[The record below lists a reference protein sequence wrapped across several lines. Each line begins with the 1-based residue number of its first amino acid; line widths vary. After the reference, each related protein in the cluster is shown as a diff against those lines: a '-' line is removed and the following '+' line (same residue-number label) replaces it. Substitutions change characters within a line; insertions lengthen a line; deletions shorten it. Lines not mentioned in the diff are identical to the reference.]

1 MTSQLIYGIQ
11 DKPKTLKEWFGY
23 TAQFVLSV
31 LPATML
37 ISLIC
42 GTPLAAGLISAGLGT
57 LVFLCITGFKISA
70 ITSNSGATVAAIV
83 STLTLTDAVNKNF
96 LGVVLGGATMC
107 IIYAVAAFL
116 VKRYGTGW
124 INKIFNPLISG
135 TSVLIIGISLTSFIP
150 VYAQVG
156 GQYSLLGVGIALF
169 VVLITCLIGHY
180 SKGLWKTLPF
190 LGGTLAGYL
199 LCIILSLC
207 GVPNLVDFSQFTNM
221 SLLSVPDLTFL
232 HLNFATFH
240 WNTLPQILLMFGI
253 VSLSA
258 MAEHVA
264 DINTIGVVTNT
275 DTISQLPRTL
285 LGDGVS
291 SLVGSLTGSQCT
303 TTFSEATGT
312 IAVSGVASVWCFLAA
327 ALSLTALGFITPFNR
342 AVAAMPNCVFAGIS
356 ILCYSLIANAG
367 LRTIMN
373 AHIDFSNMKNSLIF
387 AAMLSCGV
395 SGIAINYGSFSFSG
409 VALSIVVGLIL
420 NIILKDKP
428 LRTTTSPID
437 D

>member
-1 MTSQLIYGIQ
+1 MNNTSLIYGVQ
-11 DKPKTLKEWFGY
+11 DKPRTLKEWIGY

-42 GTPLAAGLISAGLGT
+42 QTPISAGLISAGLGT
-57 LVFLCITGFKISA
+57 LVFLLITRFKVSA

-83 STLTLTDAVNKNF
+83 STLTLTDAVHKNF
-96 LGVVLGGATMC
+96 LGVVLGGLTMC
-107 IIYAVAAFL
+107 VIYAIAAFF
-116 VKRYGTGW
+116 VKQYGTNW
-124 INKIFNPLISG
+124 ISKLFNPLISG
-135 TSVLIIGISLTSFIP
+135 TSVLIIGITLTSFIP

-156 GQYSLLGVGIALF
+156 GQYSLLGVGIAFF
-169 VVLITCLIGHY
+169 VVLVTCLIGHY
-180 SKGLWKTLPF
+180 TKGIWRTLPF

-199 LCIILSLC
+199 LCVILSVC
-207 GVPNLVDFSQFTNM
+207 GISNLVDFSQFQNM
-221 SLLSVPDLTFL
+221 SILSIPDLTFT
-232 HLNFATFH
+232 HLNFTTFH
-240 WNTLPQILLMFGI
+240 WETLPQIILMFGI

-258 MAEHVA
+258 MAEHIA
-264 DINTIGVVTNT
+264 DINTIGVVTGT

-285 LGDGVS
+285 LGDGLS
-291 SLVGSLTGSQCT
+291 SFVGSLTGSQCT

-327 ALSLTALGFITPFNR
+327 SLTLIALGFITPFNR

-367 LRTIMN
+367 VRTIMN
-373 AHIDFSNMKNSLIF
+373 NNIDFSNMKNSLIF

-395 SGIAINYGSFSFSG
+395 SGIAINYGTFSFSG
-409 VALSIVVGLIL
+409 VALAIIVGLIL
-420 NIILKDKP
+420 NLILKDK
-428 LRTTTSPID
+428 SSN
-437 D
+437 

>member
-1 MTSQLIYGIQ
+1 MNNNTNLIYNVKE
-11 DKPKTLKEWFGY
+11 KPKTLKEWVGY
-23 TAQFVLSV
+23 TAQFVFAV

-42 GTPLAAGLISAGLGT
+42 QTPISAGLISAGLGT
-57 LVFLCITGFKISA
+57 LVFLLITGFKVPA

-83 STLTLTDAVNKNF
+83 STLTLTDAVHKNF
-96 LGVVLGGATMC
+96 LGVVIGGLTMC
-107 IIYAVAAFL
+107 LIYAIAAFF
-116 VKRYGTGW
+116 VKRYGTNW
-124 INKIFNPLISG
+124 ISKLFNPLISG
-135 TSVLIIGISLTSFIP
+135 TSVLIIGITLTSFIP

-180 SKGLWKTLPF
+180 AKGIWKTLPF

-199 LCIILSLC
+199 LCVILSLC
-207 GVPNLVDFSQFTNM
+207 GVPNLVDFTQFQNM
-221 SLLSVPDLTFL
+221 SLLSIPDLTFT
-232 HLNFATFH
+232 HLNFMNFH
-240 WNTLPQILLMFGI
+240 WETLPQIILMFGI

-258 MAEHVA
+258 MAEHIA
-264 DINTIGVVTNT
+264 DINTIGVVTGT

-291 SLVGSLTGSQCT
+291 SFVGSLTGSQCT

-312 IAVSGVASVWCFLAA
+312 IAVSKVASIWCFLAA
-327 ALSLTALGFITPFNR
+327 SLSLIALGFITPFNR

-367 LRTIMN
+367 VRTIMN
-373 AHIDFSNMKNSLIF
+373 NHIDFSNMKNSLIF

-395 SGIAINYGSFSFSG
+395 SGIAINYGTFSFSG
-409 VALSIVVGLIL
+409 VALAIIVGLLL
-420 NIILKDKP
+420 NFILKEKV
-428 LRTTTSPID
+428 
-437 D
+437 

>member
-1 MTSQLIYGIQ
+1 MTQTNLIYGIH
-11 DKPKTLKEWFGY
+11 DNPKTLKETIGY
-23 TAQFVLSV
+23 TAQFVFSV

-42 GTPLAAGLISAGLGT
+42 QTPIASGLISAGLGT
-57 LVFLCITGFKISA
+57 LVFLIITRFTVPV

-96 LGVVLGGATMC
+96 LGVVLGGLTMC
-107 IIYAVAAFL
+107 LIYAIAALL

-124 INKIFNPLISG
+124 ISKVFSPLVSG
-135 TSVLIIGISLTSFIP
+135 TSVLIIGITLTSFIP
-150 VYAQVG
+150 VYAQVN
-156 GQYSLLGVGIALF
+156 GQYSLLGIGIAFF
-169 VVLITCLIGHY
+169 VVLVTCLIGHY
-180 SKGLWKTLPF
+180 AKGIWKTLPF

-199 LCIILSLC
+199 VCIVLARC
-207 GVPNLVDFSQFTNM
+207 GVPNLVDFSQFQNM
-221 SLLSVPDLTFL
+221 SLFSIPDLTFM
-232 HLNFATFH
+232 HLNFTSFH
-240 WNTLPQILLMFGI
+240 WETLPQIILMFGL
-253 VSLSA
+253 VSISA

-264 DINTIGVVTNT
+264 DLNTVGVVTGT

-285 LGDGVS
+285 LGDGLS
-291 SLVGSLTGSQCT
+291 SLAGALTGSQCT

-312 IAVSGVASVWCFLAA
+312 IAVSGVASIRCFLFA
-327 ALSLTALGFITPFNR
+327 SLTLIALGFITPFNR

-367 LRTIMN
+367 VRTIMDN
-373 AHIDFSNMKNSLIF
+373 KVDFSNMKNSLIF

-409 VALSIVVGLIL
+409 VALAIVVGLFL
-420 NIILKDKP
+420 NFILKDGNKNEDIN
-428 LRTTTSPID
+428 RM
-437 D
+437 

>member
-1 MTSQLIYGIQ
+1 MNNNTNLIYNVKE
-11 DKPKTLKEWFGY
+11 KPKTLKEWVGY
-23 TAQFVLSV
+23 TAQFVFAV

-42 GTPLAAGLISAGLGT
+42 QTPISAGLISAGLGT
-57 LVFLCITGFKISA
+57 LVFLLITGFKVPA

-83 STLTLTDAVNKNF
+83 STLTLTDAVHKNF
-96 LGVVLGGATMC
+96 LGVVIGGLTMC
-107 IIYAVAAFL
+107 LIYAIAAFF
-116 VKRYGTGW
+116 VKRYGTNW
-124 INKIFNPLISG
+124 ISKLFNPLISG
-135 TSVLIIGISLTSFIP
+135 TSVLIIGITLTSFIP

-180 SKGLWKTLPF
+180 AKGIWKTLPF

-199 LCIILSLC
+199 LCVILSLC
-207 GVPNLVDFSQFTNM
+207 GVPNLVDFTQFQNM
-221 SLLSVPDLTFL
+221 SLLSIPDLTFT
-232 HLNFATFH
+232 HLNFMNFH
-240 WNTLPQILLMFGI
+240 WETLPQIILMFGI

-258 MAEHVA
+258 MAEHIA
-264 DINTIGVVTNT
+264 DINTIGVVTGT

-291 SLVGSLTGSQCT
+291 SFVGSLTGSQCT

-312 IAVSGVASVWCFLAA
+312 IAVSKVASVWCFLAA
-327 ALSLTALGFITPFNR
+327 SLSLIVPGFITPFNR

-367 LRTIMN
+367 VRTIMN
-373 AHIDFSNMKNSLIF
+373 NHIDFSNMKNSLIF

-395 SGIAINYGSFSFSG
+395 SGIAINYGTFSFSG
-409 VALSIVVGLIL
+409 VALAIIVGLLL
-420 NIILKDKP
+420 NLILKEKV
-428 LRTTTSPID
+428 
-437 D
+437 

>member
-1 MTSQLIYGIQ
+1 MNNTNLIYSIQ
-11 DKPKTLKEWFGY
+11 EKPRTLKEWIGY

-42 GTPLAAGLISAGLGT
+42 GTPISSGLISAGLGT
-57 LVFLCITGFKISA
+57 LVFLIITGFKISA

-96 LGVVLGGATMC
+96 LGVVIGGFTMC
-107 IIYAVAAFL
+107 LIYAIAALF
-116 VKRYGTGW
+116 VKKYGTNW
-124 INKIFNPLISG
+124 ISKIFNPLISG
-135 TSVLIIGISLTSFIP
+135 TSVLIIGITLTSFIP

-156 GQYSLLGVGIALF
+156 GQYSLLGIGIAFF

-180 SKGLWKTLPF
+180 AKGIWKTLPF

-199 LCIILSLC
+199 LCVILSLC
-207 GVPNLVDFSQFTNM
+207 GVSNLVDFSQFQNM
-221 SLLSVPDLTFL
+221 SLLSIPDLTFM
-232 HLNFATFH
+232 HINFTTFH
-240 WNTLPQILLMFGI
+240 WDTLPQIILMFGV

-258 MAEHVA
+258 MAEHIA
-264 DINTIGVVTNT
+264 DINTIGVVTGT

-327 ALSLTALGFITPFNR
+327 ALTLFALGFITPFNR
-342 AVAAMPNCVFAGIS
+342 AIAAMPNCVFAGIS

-367 LRTIMN
+367 VRTIMN
-373 AHIDFSNMKNSLIF
+373 NNIDFSNMKNSLIF

-409 VALSIVVGLIL
+409 VALAIIVGLIL
-420 NIILKDKP
+420 NLLLKENSHERQIK
-428 LRTTTSPID
+428 S
-437 D
+437 

>member
-1 MTSQLIYGIQ
+1 MNNTNLIYGIQ
-11 DKPKTLKEWFGY
+11 DKPKILKEWVGY

-42 GTPLAAGLISAGLGT
+42 QTPISAGLISAGLGT
-57 LVFLCITGFKISA
+57 LVFLLITKFKVSA

-83 STLTLTDAVNKNF
+83 STLTLTDAVHKNF
-96 LGVVLGGATMC
+96 LGVVLGGLTMC
-107 IIYAVAAFL
+107 VIYAIAAFF
-116 VKRYGTGW
+116 VKQYGTSW
-124 INKIFNPLISG
+124 INKLFNPLISG
-135 TSVLIIGISLTSFIP
+135 TSVIIIGITLTSFIP

-156 GQYSLLGVGIALF
+156 GQYSLLGVGIAFF

-180 SKGLWKTLPF
+180 AKGIWRTLPF

-199 LCIILSLC
+199 LCVILSIC
-207 GVPNLVDFSQFTNM
+207 GVSNLVDFSQFQNM
-221 SLLSVPDLTFL
+221 SLLSVPDLTFT
-232 HLNFATFH
+232 HINFATFH
-240 WNTLPQILLMFGI
+240 WDTLPQIILMFGV

-258 MAEHVA
+258 MAEHIA
-264 DINTIGVVTNT
+264 DVNTIGVVTGT

-285 LGDGVS
+285 LGDGLS
-291 SLVGSLTGSQCT
+291 SFVGSLTGSQCT

-327 ALSLTALGFITPFNR
+327 SLTLIALGFITPFNR

-367 LRTIMN
+367 VRTIMN
-373 AHIDFSNMKNSLIF
+373 NNIDFSNMKNSLIF

-395 SGIAINYGSFSFSG
+395 SGIAINYGTFSFSG
-409 VALSIVVGLIL
+409 VALAIIVGLVL
-420 NIILKDKP
+420 NLILKEEKAA
-428 LRTTTSPID
+428 
-437 D
+437 

>member
-1 MTSQLIYGIQ
+1 MNNTSLIYGIQ
-11 DKPKTLKEWFGY
+11 DKPKTIKEWIGY
-23 TAQFVLSV
+23 TAQFVLAV

-42 GTPLAAGLISAGLGT
+42 GTPISSGLISAGLGT
-57 LVFLCITGFKISA
+57 LVFLIITGFKISA

-96 LGVVLGGATMC
+96 LGVVIGGFTMC
-107 IIYAVAAFL
+107 LIYAIAALF
-116 VKRYGTGW
+116 VKKYGTNW
-124 INKIFNPLISG
+124 ISKIFNPLISG
-135 TSVLIIGISLTSFIP
+135 TSVLIIGITLTSFIP

-156 GQYSLLGVGIALF
+156 GQYSLLGVGIAFF
-169 VVLITCLIGHY
+169 VVLVTCLIGHY
-180 SKGLWKTLPF
+180 AKGIWKTLPF

-199 LCIILSLC
+199 LCIILSVC
-207 GVPNLVDFSQFTNM
+207 KVANLVDFSQFQNM
-221 SLLSVPDLTFL
+221 SLLSIPDLTFT
-232 HLNFATFH
+232 HINFTTFH
-240 WNTLPQILLMFGI
+240 WDTLPQIILMFGV

-258 MAEHVA
+258 MAEHIA
-264 DINTIGVVTNT
+264 DINTIGVVTGT

-291 SLVGSLTGSQCT
+291 SFVGSLTGSQCT

-327 ALSLTALGFITPFNR
+327 ALTLIALGFITPFNR
-342 AVAAMPNCVFAGIS
+342 AIAAMPNCVFAGIS

-367 LRTIMN
+367 VRTIMSN
-373 AHIDFSNMKNSLIF
+373 SVDFSNIKNSLIF
-387 AAMLSCGV
+387 ASMLSCGV

-409 VALSIVVGLIL
+409 VALAIIVGIVLNLIL
-420 NIILKDKP
+420 KENPHERQIK
-428 LRTTTSPID
+428 S
-437 D
+437 

>member
-1 MTSQLIYGIQ
+1 MMNNTSLIYGVQ
-11 DKPKTLKEWFGY
+11 DKPKTLKEWIGY

-42 GTPLAAGLISAGLGT
+42 QTPISAGLISAGLGT
-57 LVFLCITGFKISA
+57 LVFLLITRFKVSA

-83 STLTLTDAVNKNF
+83 STLTLTDAVHKNF
-96 LGVVLGGATMC
+96 LGVVLGGLTMC
-107 IIYAVAAFL
+107 IIYAIAAFF
-116 VKRYGTGW
+116 VKQYGTNW
-124 INKIFNPLISG
+124 ISKLFNPLISG
-135 TSVLIIGISLTSFIP
+135 TSVLIIGITLTSFIP

-156 GQYSLLGVGIALF
+156 GQYSLLGVGIAFF
-169 VVLITCLIGHY
+169 VVLVTCLIGHY
-180 SKGLWKTLPF
+180 AKGIWKTLPF

-199 LCIILSLC
+199 LCVILSIC
-207 GVPNLVDFSQFTNM
+207 GISNLVDFSQFQNM
-221 SLLSVPDLTFL
+221 SILSIPDLTFT
-232 HLNFATFH
+232 HLNFTTFH
-240 WNTLPQILLMFGI
+240 WETLPQIILMFGI

-258 MAEHVA
+258 MAEHIA
-264 DINTIGVVTNT
+264 DINTIGVVTGT

-285 LGDGVS
+285 LGDGLS
-291 SLVGSLTGSQCT
+291 SFVGSLTGSQCT

-327 ALSLTALGFITPFNR
+327 SLTLIALGFITPFNR

-367 LRTIMN
+367 VRTIMN
-373 AHIDFSNMKNSLIF
+373 NNIDFSNMKNSLIF

-395 SGIAINYGSFSFSG
+395 SGIAINYGTFSFSG
-409 VALSIVVGLIL
+409 VALAIIVGLIL
-420 NIILKDKP
+420 NLILKDK
-428 LRTTTSPID
+428 SSN
-437 D
+437 

>member
-1 MTSQLIYGIQ
+1 MMNNTSLIYGVQ
-11 DKPKTLKEWFGY
+11 DKPKTLKEWMGY

-42 GTPLAAGLISAGLGT
+42 QTPISAGLISAGLGT
-57 LVFLCITGFKISA
+57 LVFLLITRFKVSA

-83 STLTLTDAVNKNF
+83 STLTLTDAVHKNF
-96 LGVVLGGATMC
+96 LGVVLGGLTMC
-107 IIYAVAAFL
+107 IIYAIAAFF
-116 VKRYGTGW
+116 VKQYGTNW
-124 INKIFNPLISG
+124 ISKLFNPLISG
-135 TSVLIIGISLTSFIP
+135 TSVLIIGITLTSFIP
-150 VYAQVG
+150 VYAQVE
-156 GQYSLLGVGIALF
+156 GQYSLLGVGIAFF

-180 SKGLWKTLPF
+180 AKGIWKTLPF

-207 GVPNLVDFSQFTNM
+207 GVSNLVDFSQFQNM
-221 SLLSVPDLTFL
+221 SILSIPDLTFT
-232 HLNFATFH
+232 HLNFTTFH
-240 WNTLPQILLMFGI
+240 WETLPQIILMFGI

-258 MAEHVA
+258 MAEHIA
-264 DINTIGVVTNT
+264 DINTIGVVTGT

-285 LGDGVS
+285 LGDGLS
-291 SLVGSLTGSQCT
+291 SFVGSLTGSQCT

-327 ALSLTALGFITPFNR
+327 SLTLIALGFITPFNR

-367 LRTIMN
+367 VRTIMN
-373 AHIDFSNMKNSLIF
+373 NNIDFSNMKNSLIF

-395 SGIAINYGSFSFSG
+395 SGIAINYGTFSFSG
-409 VALSIVVGLIL
+409 VALAIIVGLIL
-420 NIILKDKP
+420 NLILKDK
-428 LRTTTSPID
+428 SSN
-437 D
+437 

>member
-1 MTSQLIYGIQ
+1 MNNTNLIYSIQ
-11 DKPKTLKEWFGY
+11 EKPRTLKEWIGY

-42 GTPLAAGLISAGLGT
+42 GTPISSGLISAGLGT
-57 LVFLCITGFKISA
+57 LVFLIITGFKISA

-96 LGVVLGGATMC
+96 LGVVIGGFTMC
-107 IIYAVAAFL
+107 LIYAVAALF
-116 VKRYGTGW
+116 VKKYGTNW
-124 INKIFNPLISG
+124 ISKIFNPLISG
-135 TSVLIIGISLTSFIP
+135 TSVLIIGITLTSFIP

-156 GQYSLLGVGIALF
+156 GQYSLLGIGIAFF
-169 VVLITCLIGHY
+169 VVLVTCLIGHY
-180 SKGLWKTLPF
+180 AKGIWKTLPF

-199 LCIILSLC
+199 LCIILSVC
-207 GVPNLVDFSQFTNM
+207 RVANLVDFSQFQNM
-221 SLLSVPDLTFL
+221 SLLSIPDLTFT
-232 HLNFATFH
+232 HINFTTFH
-240 WNTLPQILLMFGI
+240 WNTLPQIILMFGV

-258 MAEHVA
+258 MAEHIA
-264 DINTIGVVTNT
+264 DINTIGVVTGT

-327 ALSLTALGFITPFNR
+327 ALTLIALGFITPFNR
-342 AVAAMPNCVFAGIS
+342 AIAAMPNCVFAGIS

-367 LRTIMN
+367 VRTIMSN
-373 AHIDFSNMKNSLIF
+373 SVDFSNMKNSLIF
-387 AAMLSCGV
+387 ASMLSCGV

-409 VALSIVVGLIL
+409 VALAIIVGIVLNLIL
-420 NIILKDKP
+420 KENP
-428 LRTTTSPID
+428 HE
-437 D
+437 

>member
-1 MTSQLIYGIQ
+1 MTQTNLIYGIH
-11 DKPKTLKEWFGY
+11 DNPKTLKETIGY
-23 TAQFVLSV
+23 TAQFVFSV

-42 GTPLAAGLISAGLGT
+42 QTPIASGLISAGLGT
-57 LVFLCITGFKISA
+57 LVFLIITRFTVPV

-96 LGVVLGGATMC
+96 LGVVLGGLTMC
-107 IIYAVAAFL
+107 LIYAIAALL

-124 INKIFNPLISG
+124 ISKVFSPLVSG
-135 TSVLIIGISLTSFIP
+135 TSVLIIGITLTSFIP
-150 VYAQVG
+150 VYAQVN
-156 GQYSLLGVGIALF
+156 GQYSLLGIGIAFF
-169 VVLITCLIGHY
+169 VVLVTCLIGHY
-180 SKGLWKTLPF
+180 TKGIWKTLPF

-199 LCIILSLC
+199 VCIVLARC
-207 GVPNLVDFSQFTNM
+207 GVPNLVDFSQFQNM
-221 SLLSVPDLTFL
+221 SLFSIPDLTFM
-232 HLNFATFH
+232 HLNFTSFH
-240 WNTLPQILLMFGI
+240 WETLPQIILMFGL
-253 VSLSA
+253 VSISA

-264 DINTIGVVTNT
+264 DLNTVGVVTGT

-285 LGDGVS
+285 LGDGLS
-291 SLVGSLTGSQCT
+291 SLAGALTGSQCT

-312 IAVSGVASVWCFLAA
+312 IAVSGVASIRCFLFASLTLI
-327 ALSLTALGFITPFNR
+327 ALSFITPFNR

-367 LRTIMN
+367 VRTIMDN
-373 AHIDFSNMKNSLIF
+373 KVDFSNMKNSLIF

-409 VALSIVVGLIL
+409 VALAIVVGLFL
-420 NIILKDKP
+420 NFILKDGNKNEDIN
-428 LRTTTSPID
+428 RM
-437 D
+437 

>member
-1 MTSQLIYGIQ
+1 MMNNTSLIYGVQ
-11 DKPKTLKEWFGY
+11 DKPKTLKEWIGY

-42 GTPLAAGLISAGLGT
+42 QTPISAGLISAGLGT
-57 LVFLCITGFKISA
+57 LVFLLITRFKVSA

-83 STLTLTDAVNKNF
+83 STLTLTDAVHKNF
-96 LGVVLGGATMC
+96 LGVVLGGLTMC
-107 IIYAVAAFL
+107 IIYAIAAFF
-116 VKRYGTGW
+116 VKQYGTNW
-124 INKIFNPLISG
+124 ISKLFNPLISG
-135 TSVLIIGISLTSFIP
+135 TSVLIIGITLTSFIP

-156 GQYSLLGVGIALF
+156 GQYSLLGVGIAFF

-180 SKGLWKTLPF
+180 AKRIWKTLPF

-199 LCIILSLC
+199 LCVILSLC
-207 GVPNLVDFSQFTNM
+207 GVSNLVDFSQFQNM
-221 SLLSVPDLTFL
+221 SILSIPDLTFT
-232 HLNFATFH
+232 HLNFTTFH
-240 WNTLPQILLMFGI
+240 WETLPQIILMFGI

-258 MAEHVA
+258 MAEHIA
-264 DINTIGVVTNT
+264 DINTIGVVTGT

-285 LGDGVS
+285 LGDGLS
-291 SLVGSLTGSQCT
+291 SFVGSLTGSQCT

-327 ALSLTALGFITPFNR
+327 SLTLIALGFITPFNR

-367 LRTIMN
+367 VRTIMN
-373 AHIDFSNMKNSLIF
+373 NNIDFSNMKNSLIF

-395 SGIAINYGSFSFSG
+395 SGIAINYGTFSFSG
-409 VALSIVVGLIL
+409 VALAIIVGLIL
-420 NIILKDKP
+420 NLILKDK
-428 LRTTTSPID
+428 SSN
-437 D
+437 

>member
-1 MTSQLIYGIQ
+1 MNNTSLIYGVQ
-11 DKPKTLKEWFGY
+11 DKPKTLKEWIGY

-42 GTPLAAGLISAGLGT
+42 QTPISAGLISAGLGT
-57 LVFLCITGFKISA
+57 LVFLLITRFKVSA

-83 STLTLTDAVNKNF
+83 STLTLTDAVHKNF
-96 LGVVLGGATMC
+96 LGVVLGGLTMC
-107 IIYAVAAFL
+107 IIYAIAAFF
-116 VKRYGTGW
+116 VKQYGTNW
-124 INKIFNPLISG
+124 ISKLFNPLISG
-135 TSVLIIGISLTSFIP
+135 TSVLIIGITLTSFIP

-156 GQYSLLGVGIALF
+156 GQYSLLGVGIAFF
-169 VVLITCLIGHY
+169 VVLVTCLIGHY
-180 SKGLWKTLPF
+180 AKGIWRTLPF

-199 LCIILSLC
+199 LCVILSLC
-207 GVPNLVDFSQFTNM
+207 GVSNLVDFSQFQNM
-221 SLLSVPDLTFL
+221 SILSIPDLTFT

-240 WNTLPQILLMFGI
+240 WETLPQIILMFGI

-258 MAEHVA
+258 MAEHIA
-264 DINTIGVVTNT
+264 DINTIGVVTGT

-285 LGDGVS
+285 LGDGLS
-291 SLVGSLTGSQCT
+291 SFVGSLTGSQCT

-327 ALSLTALGFITPFNR
+327 SLTLIALGFITPFNR

-367 LRTIMN
+367 VRTIMN
-373 AHIDFSNMKNSLIF
+373 NNIDFSNMKNSLIF

-395 SGIAINYGSFSFSG
+395 SGIAINYGTFSFSG
-409 VALSIVVGLIL
+409 VALAIIVGLIL
-420 NIILKDKP
+420 NLILKDK
-428 LRTTTSPID
+428 SSN
-437 D
+437 

>member
-1 MTSQLIYGIQ
+1 MNNNTNLIYNVKE
-11 DKPKTLKEWFGY
+11 KPKTLKEWVGY
-23 TAQFVLSV
+23 TAQFVFAV

-42 GTPLAAGLISAGLGT
+42 QTPISAGLISAGLGT
-57 LVFLCITGFKISA
+57 LVFLLITGFKVPA

-83 STLTLTDAVNKNF
+83 STLTLTDAVHKNF
-96 LGVVLGGATMC
+96 LGVVIGGLTMC
-107 IIYAVAAFL
+107 LIYAIAAFF
-116 VKRYGTGW
+116 VKRYGTNW
-124 INKIFNPLISG
+124 ISKLFNPLISG
-135 TSVLIIGISLTSFIP
+135 TSVLIIGITLTSFIP

-180 SKGLWKTLPF
+180 AKGVWKTLPF

-199 LCIILSLC
+199 LCVILSLC
-207 GVPNLVDFSQFTNM
+207 GVPNLVDFTQFQNM
-221 SLLSVPDLTFL
+221 SLLSIPDLTFT
-232 HLNFATFH
+232 HLNFMNFH
-240 WNTLPQILLMFGI
+240 WETLPQIILMFGI

-258 MAEHVA
+258 MAEHIA
-264 DINTIGVVTNT
+264 DINTIGVVTGT
-275 DTISQLPRTL
+275 DTIRQLPRTL

-291 SLVGSLTGSQCT
+291 SFVGSLTGSQCT

-312 IAVSGVASVWCFLAA
+312 IAVSKVASVWCFLAA
-327 ALSLTALGFITPFNR
+327 SLSLIALGFITPFNR

-367 LRTIMN
+367 VRTIMN
-373 AHIDFSNMKNSLIF
+373 NHIDFSNMKNSLIF

-395 SGIAINYGSFSFSG
+395 SGIAINYGTFSFSG
-409 VALSIVVGLIL
+409 VALAIIVGLLL
-420 NIILKDKP
+420 NLILKEKV
-428 LRTTTSPID
+428 
-437 D
+437 

>member
-1 MTSQLIYGIQ
+1 MMNNTSLIYSVQ
-11 DKPKTLKEWFGY
+11 DKPRTLKEWIGY

-42 GTPLAAGLISAGLGT
+42 QTPISAGLISAGLGT
-57 LVFLCITGFKISA
+57 LVFLLITRFKISA

-83 STLTLTDAVNKNF
+83 STLTLTDAVHKNF
-96 LGVVLGGATMC
+96 LGVVLGGLTMC
-107 IIYAVAAFL
+107 VIYAIAAFF
-116 VKRYGTGW
+116 VKQYGTNW
-124 INKIFNPLISG
+124 INKLFNPLISG
-135 TSVLIIGISLTSFIP
+135 TSVLIIGITLTSFIP

-156 GQYSLLGVGIALF
+156 GQYSLLGVGIAFF

-180 SKGLWKTLPF
+180 AKGIWKTLPF

-199 LCIILSLC
+199 LCVILSLC
-207 GVPNLVDFSQFTNM
+207 GVSNLVDFSQFQNM
-221 SLLSVPDLTFL
+221 SILSIPDLTFT
-232 HLNFATFH
+232 HLNFTTFH
-240 WNTLPQILLMFGI
+240 WETLPQIILMFGI

-258 MAEHVA
+258 MAEHIA
-264 DINTIGVVTNT
+264 DINTIGVVTGT

-285 LGDGVS
+285 LGDGLS
-291 SLVGSLTGSQCT
+291 SFVGSLTGSQCT

-327 ALSLTALGFITPFNR
+327 SLTLIALGFITPFNR

-367 LRTIMN
+367 VRTIMN
-373 AHIDFSNMKNSLIF
+373 NNIDFSNMKNSLIF

-395 SGIAINYGSFSFSG
+395 SGIAINYGTFSFSG
-409 VALSIVVGLIL
+409 VALAIIVGLIL
-420 NIILKDKP
+420 NIVLKDK
-428 LRTTTSPID
+428 SSN
-437 D
+437 

>member
-1 MTSQLIYGIQ
+1 MTQTNLIYGIH
-11 DKPKTLKEWFGY
+11 DNPKTLKETIGY
-23 TAQFVLSV
+23 TAQFVFSV

-42 GTPLAAGLISAGLGT
+42 QTPIASGLISAGLGT
-57 LVFLCITGFKISA
+57 LVFLIITRFTVPV

-96 LGVVLGGATMC
+96 LGVVLGGLTMC
-107 IIYAVAAFL
+107 LIYAIAALL

-124 INKIFNPLISG
+124 ISKVFSPLVSG
-135 TSVLIIGISLTSFIP
+135 TSVLIIGITLTSFIP
-150 VYAQVG
+150 VYAQVN
-156 GQYSLLGVGIALF
+156 GQYSLLGICIAFF

-180 SKGLWKTLPF
+180 AKGIWKTLPF

-199 LCIILSLC
+199 VCIVLARC
-207 GVPNLVDFSQFTNM
+207 GVPNLVDFSQFQNM
-221 SLLSVPDLTFL
+221 SLFSIPDLTFM
-232 HLNFATFH
+232 HLNFTSFH
-240 WNTLPQILLMFGI
+240 WETLPQIILMFGL
-253 VSLSA
+253 VSISA

-264 DINTIGVVTNT
+264 DLNTVGVVTGT

-285 LGDGVS
+285 LGDGLS
-291 SLVGSLTGSQCT
+291 SLVGALTGSQCT

-312 IAVSGVASVWCFLAA
+312 IAVSGVASIRCFLFA
-327 ALSLTALGFITPFNR
+327 SLTLIALGFITPFNK

-367 LRTIMN
+367 VRTIMDN
-373 AHIDFSNMKNSLIF
+373 KVDFSNMKNSLIF

-395 SGIAINYGSFSFSG
+395 SGIAINYNSFSFSG
-409 VALSIVVGLIL
+409 VALAIVVGLFL
-420 NIILKDKP
+420 NFILKDGKKNED
-428 LRTTTSPID
+428 TNCM
-437 D
+437 

>member
-1 MTSQLIYGIQ
+1 MENSNNNLIYGVK
-11 DKPKTLKEWFGY
+11 DKPRTAKEWIGY

-42 GTPLAAGLISAGLGT
+42 GTPISAGLISAGLGT
-57 LVFLCITGFKISA
+57 LVFLLVTGFKVSA

-96 LGVVLGGATMC
+96 LGVVIGGLVMC
-107 IIYAVAAFL
+107 IIYAIAAFF
-116 VKRYGTGW
+116 VKHYGTNW
-124 INKIFNPLISG
+124 ISKLFNPLISG
-135 TSVLIIGISLTSFIP
+135 TSVVIIGITLTSFIP
-150 VYAQVG
+150 VYAQVN
-156 GQYSLLGVGIALF
+156 GQYSLLGIGIAFF

-180 SKGLWKTLPF
+180 AKGIWKTLPF

-199 LCIILSLC
+199 LCIILSVC
-207 GVPNLVDFSQFTNM
+207 GVANLVDFSQFQNM
-221 SLLSVPDLTFL
+221 SLLSVPDLTFT
-232 HLNFATFH
+232 HINFATFH
-240 WNTLPQILLMFGI
+240 WDTLPQIILMFGV

-264 DINTIGVVTNT
+264 DMNTIGVVTGT

-285 LGDGVS
+285 LGDGLS
-291 SLVGSLTGSQCT
+291 SFAGSLTGSQCT

-312 IAVSGVASVWCFLAA
+312 IAVSGVASVWCFFGA
-327 ALSLTALGFITPFNR
+327 ALTLTALGFITPFNR
-342 AVAAMPNCVFAGIS
+342 AIAAMPNCVFAGIS

-367 LRTIMN
+367 IRTIMN
-373 AHIDFSNMKNSLIF
+373 NKVDFSNMKNSLIF

-395 SGIAINYGSFSFSG
+395 SGIAINYGTFSFSG
-409 VALSIVVGLIL
+409 VALAIIVGLFL
-420 NIILKDKP
+420 NLVLKEKNK
-428 LRTTTSPID
+428 
-437 D
+437 

>member
-1 MTSQLIYGIQ
+1 MNNANLIYGIQ
-11 DKPKTLKEWFGY
+11 DKPRTPKEWIGY

-42 GTPLAAGLISAGLGT
+42 QTPISAGLISAGLGT
-57 LVFLCITGFKISA
+57 LVFLLITRFKVSA

-83 STLTLTDAVNKNF
+83 STLALTDAVHKNF
-96 LGVVLGGATMC
+96 LGVVIGGLTMC
-107 IIYAVAAFL
+107 IIYAIAAFF
-116 VKRYGTGW
+116 VKQYGTNW
-124 INKIFNPLISG
+124 ISKLFNPLISG
-135 TSVLIIGISLTSFIP
+135 TSVLIIGITLTSFIP

-156 GQYSLLGVGIALF
+156 GQYSLLGIGIAFF
-169 VVLITCLIGHY
+169 VVLVTCLIGHY
-180 SKGLWKTLPF
+180 AKGIWKTLPF

-199 LCIILSLC
+199 LCVILSIC
-207 GVPNLVDFSQFTNM
+207 GVSNLVDFSQFQNM
-221 SLLSVPDLTFL
+221 SILSIPDLTFT
-232 HLNFATFH
+232 HLNFTTFH
-240 WNTLPQILLMFGI
+240 WETLPQIILMFGI

-258 MAEHVA
+258 MAEHIA
-264 DINTIGVVTNT
+264 DINTIGVVTGT

-285 LGDGVS
+285 LGDGLS
-291 SLVGSLTGSQCT
+291 SFVGSLTGSQCT

-327 ALSLTALGFITPFNR
+327 SLTLIALGFITPFNR

-367 LRTIMN
+367 VRTIMN
-373 AHIDFSNMKNSLIF
+373 NNIDFSNMKNSLIF

-395 SGIAINYGSFSFSG
+395 SGIAINYGTFSFSG
-409 VALSIVVGLIL
+409 VALAIIVGLIL
-420 NIILKDKP
+420 NLILKDK
-428 LRTTTSPID
+428 SSN
-437 D
+437 

>member
-1 MTSQLIYGIQ
+1 MNNTSLIYGVQ
-11 DKPKTLKEWFGY
+11 DKPKTLKEWMGY

-42 GTPLAAGLISAGLGT
+42 QTPISAGLISAGLGT
-57 LVFLCITGFKISA
+57 LVFLLITRFKVSA

-83 STLTLTDAVNKNF
+83 STLTLTDAVHKNF
-96 LGVVLGGATMC
+96 LGVVLGGLTMC
-107 IIYAVAAFL
+107 IIYAIAAFF
-116 VKRYGTGW
+116 VKQYGTNW
-124 INKIFNPLISG
+124 ISKLFNPLISG
-135 TSVLIIGISLTSFIP
+135 TSVLIIGITLTSFIP
-150 VYAQVG
+150 VYAQVE
-156 GQYSLLGVGIALF
+156 GQYSLLGVGIAFF

-180 SKGLWKTLPF
+180 AKGIWKTLPF

-207 GVPNLVDFSQFTNM
+207 GVSNLVDFSQFQNM
-221 SLLSVPDLTFL
+221 SILSIPDLTFT
-232 HLNFATFH
+232 HLNFTTFH
-240 WNTLPQILLMFGI
+240 WETLPQIILMFGI

-258 MAEHVA
+258 MAEHIA
-264 DINTIGVVTNT
+264 DINTIGVVTGT

-285 LGDGVS
+285 LGDGLS
-291 SLVGSLTGSQCT
+291 SFVGSLTGSQCT

-327 ALSLTALGFITPFNR
+327 SLTLIALGFITPFNR

-367 LRTIMN
+367 VRTIMN
-373 AHIDFSNMKNSLIF
+373 NNIDFSNMKNSLIF

-395 SGIAINYGSFSFSG
+395 SGIAINYGTFSFSG
-409 VALSIVVGLIL
+409 VALAIIVGLIL
-420 NIILKDKP
+420 NLILKDK
-428 LRTTTSPID
+428 SSN
-437 D
+437 

>member
-1 MTSQLIYGIQ
+1 MNNTNLIYNINE
-11 DKPKTLKEWFGY
+11 KPKTIKEWVGY
-23 TAQFVLSV
+23 TAQFVFAV

-42 GTPLAAGLISAGLGT
+42 QTPISAGLISAGLGT
-57 LVFLCITGFKISA
+57 LVFLLITGFKVPA

-83 STLTLTDAVNKNF
+83 STLTLTDAVHKNF
-96 LGVVLGGATMC
+96 LGVVIGGLTMC
-107 IIYAVAAFL
+107 LIYAVAAFF
-116 VKRYGTGW
+116 VKRYGTKW
-124 INKIFNPLISG
+124 ISKLFNPLISG
-135 TSVLIIGISLTSFIP
+135 TSVLIIGITLTSFIP

-180 SKGLWKTLPF
+180 AKGIWKTLPF

-199 LCIILSLC
+199 LCVILSLC
-207 GVPNLVDFSQFTNM
+207 GVPNLVDFTQFQNM
-221 SLLSVPDLTFL
+221 SLLSLPDLTFT
-232 HLNFATFH
+232 HLNFMNFH
-240 WNTLPQILLMFGI
+240 WETLPQIILMFGI

-258 MAEHVA
+258 MAEHIA
-264 DINTIGVVTNT
+264 DINTIGVVTGT

-291 SLVGSLTGSQCT
+291 SFVGSLTGSQCT

-312 IAVSGVASVWCFLAA
+312 IAVSKVASVWCFLMAS
-327 ALSLTALGFITPFNR
+327 LSLITLGFITPFNR

-367 LRTIMN
+367 IRTIMSN
-373 AHIDFSNMKNSLIF
+373 HIDFSNMKNSLIF

-395 SGIAINYGSFSFSG
+395 SGIAINYGTFSFSG
-409 VALSIVVGLIL
+409 VALAIVVGIILNLIL
-420 NIILKDKP
+420 KEKNYD
-428 LRTTTSPID
+428 
-437 D
+437 

>member
-1 MTSQLIYGIQ
+1 MMNNTSLIYGVQ
-11 DKPKTLKEWFGY
+11 DKPKTLKEWIGY

-42 GTPLAAGLISAGLGT
+42 QTPISAGLISAGLGT
-57 LVFLCITGFKISA
+57 LVFLLITRFKVSA

-83 STLTLTDAVNKNF
+83 STLTLTDAVHKNF
-96 LGVVLGGATMC
+96 LGVVLGGLTMC
-107 IIYAVAAFL
+107 IIYAIAAFF
-116 VKRYGTGW
+116 VKQYGTNW
-124 INKIFNPLISG
+124 ISKLFNPLISG
-135 TSVLIIGISLTSFIP
+135 TSVLIIGITLTSFIP

-156 GQYSLLGVGIALF
+156 GQYSLLGVGIAFF
-169 VVLITCLIGHY
+169 VVLVTCLIGHY
-180 SKGLWKTLPF
+180 AKGIWRTLPF

-199 LCIILSLC
+199 LCVILSLC
-207 GVPNLVDFSQFTNM
+207 GISNLVDFSQFQNM
-221 SLLSVPDLTFL
+221 SILSIPDLTFT

-240 WNTLPQILLMFGI
+240 WETLPQIILMFGI

-258 MAEHVA
+258 MAEHIA
-264 DINTIGVVTNT
+264 DINTIGVVTGT

-285 LGDGVS
+285 LGDGLS
-291 SLVGSLTGSQCT
+291 SFVGSLTGSQCT

-327 ALSLTALGFITPFNR
+327 SLTLIALGFITPFNR

-367 LRTIMN
+367 VRTIMN
-373 AHIDFSNMKNSLIF
+373 NNIDFSNMKNSLIF

-395 SGIAINYGSFSFSG
+395 SGIAINYGTFSFSG
-409 VALSIVVGLIL
+409 VALAIIVGLIL
-420 NIILKDKP
+420 NLVLKDK
-428 LRTTTSPID
+428 SSN
-437 D
+437 